1 MVGELSLNEIHE
13 HIKSGNLKPEDHYWA
28 EGMASWEKIGQ
39 LLSSARKAL
48 YWRIAKITLATS
60 LAILA
65 MTYVIITYR
74 EGVKAE
80 LMQKAEKAQAE
91 KIEKAKLISRLESE
105 LKGYEKTVEELLA
118 ATKNYSGTPYYQT
131 QRMEGKHVPRL
142 DLELY
147 VDRYHGPT
155 FIIHYAS
162 LKRIKKRFP
171 FSGTGNTAEIKSE
184 KGNLDL
190 GDVWIREDEP
200 VDFSGR
206 NVYMGS
212 IEIDNRHFKRMREIL
227 AENKGG
233 SLRITLRTEFEG
245 ELSMKDLYY
254 DSEWFPK
261 LFEMAD
267 LVTKRILTSK
277 RLDDLKK

>member
-1 MVGELSLNEIHE
+1 VVGELSLNEIHE

-28 EGMASWEKIGQ
+28 EGMASWEKISL

-48 YWRIAKITLATS
+48 YWRIAKITLA
-60 LAILA
+60 ILA
-65 MTYVIITYR
+65 TTCAVISYR

-80 LMQKAEKAQAE
+80 LMEKAERAQAA
-91 KIEKAKLISRLESE
+91 KIEKSKLISGLESE
-105 LKGYEKTVEELLA
+105 LKEYEKRIQELLQ
-118 ATKNYSGTPYYQT
+118 ATKKYSGTPYYQK
-131 QRMEGKHVPRL
+131 QRMEGKHVPRF

-147 VDRYHGPT
+147 PNGRDGPI
-155 FIIHYAS
+155 FIIYYAS
-162 LKRIKKRFP
+162 YKRIKKRYP
-171 FSGTGNTAEIKSE
+171 LNGTGNTAEIKSE

-233 SLRITLRTEFEG
+233 SLRISLHTEFEVG
-245 ELSMKDLYY
+245 LGGKDLYY

-261 LFEMAD
+261 LFEVAD
-267 LVTKRILTSK
+267 LVTKRNQISK
-277 RLDDLKK
+277 RLDDLKKQ